1 MSEARYKYKRIFRIV
16 CVMLA
21 AAMLLCGCR
30 DRNGDGD
37 DDPSDDPSTQ
47 YDLMAD
53 ISPKPIPEKKADEA
67 FEEAYLA
74 FSSGVF
80 STVCKNNSGN
90 TAVSPAALMQ
100 VLLIAAN
107 GSNGKTQNEI
117 LSAIAPLTSV
127 RDLSSY
133 SATFTTK
140 LERDTKTRVTA
151 STWINGADNV
161 FRANNSFLQI
171 NSDYF
176 LSDVYLV
183 DIPQETSETH
193 VSRWLSEKIG
203 VSGFDGLAFLDSKS
217 SVALVGGFSGE
228 YSFASGFGGSERAE
242 FDGENGTVET
252 EFVSTTAT
260 SRIAIGYAVGFSI
273 KLANGYTFAALLP
286 QSGLTCDKIA
296 AELTPKRIR
305 ECYLSAQTSLE
316 FNVVMPEFSCSASPE
331 LSTELGALGIKAL
344 FDAENAD
351 ISGFGTSKNKLSI
364 SSVYSPV
371 SVSFNANGVSFS
383 ATAPEAPETTVDRNE
398 LATAEMRFDRPFVYI
413 LYDAD
418 GYPLVMGKV
427 TDVAAI
433 PPASGETE

>member
-1 MSEARYKYKRIFRIV
+1 MSEKRYRYKRIFRILCALLTV
-16 CVMLA
+16 
-21 AAMLLCGCR
+21 AMLLCGCR
-30 DRNGDGD
+30 DRDGDGG

-100 VLLIAAN
+100 SLLIAAN

-133 SATFTTK
+133 SATFTTE
-140 LERDTKTRVTA
+140 LERDPKTRITA
-151 STWINGADNV
+151 STWINGVGNV
-161 FRANNSFLQI
+161 FRANKSFLQI

-183 DIPQETSETH
+183 EVPTETPETH
-193 VSRWLSEKIG
+193 VSKWLLEKIG
-203 VSGFDGLAFLDSKS
+203 VSGFDGIAFLDSKS
-217 SVALVGGFSGE
+217 SVGFVGGFSGE
-228 YSFASGFGGSERAE
+228 YSFASGFGGSERGE
-242 FDGENGTVET
+242 FKGQNGTVET

-260 SRIAIGYAVGFSI
+260 SHIKIGYAVGFSI
-273 KLANGYTFAALLP
+273 RLANGYTFAALLP

-305 ECYLSAQTSLE
+305 ECYLSAELSSI
-316 FNVVMPEFSCSASPE
+316 NVTMPVFSCSTAPE
-331 LSTELGALGIKAL
+331 LSAELGALGIKTL
-344 FDAENAD
+344 FDTENAD
-351 ISGFGTSKNKLSI
+351 ISGFGTSKNKLSV
-364 SSVYSPV
+364 SSVYSPI
-371 SVSFNANGVSFS
+371 SISFNANGISFS
-383 ATAPEAPETTVDRNE
+383 ANEPEAPETSVDKSE
-398 LATAEMRFDRPFVYI
+398 LNAGNLEFNRPFVYI
-413 LYDAD
+413 LYDTD
-418 GYPLVMGKV
+418 GYPLVMGKI

>member
-1 MSEARYKYKRIFRIV
+1 MVILETKYRYRRALRV
-16 CVMLA
+16 LCALLTV
-21 AAMLLCGCR
+21 AMLLCGCR
-30 DRNGDGD
+30 NKDGD

-53 ISPKPIPEKKADEA
+53 ISPRPIPEKPTDEA
-67 FEEAYLA
+67 FENAYLS
-74 FSSGVF
+74 FSSAVF
-80 STVCKNNSGN
+80 NTVCKNNAGN
-90 TAVSPAALMQ
+90 TAVSPVALMQ
-100 VLLIAAN
+100 ALLIAAN
-107 GSNGKTQNEI
+107 GSNGKTQSEI
-117 LSAIAPLTSV
+117 LSAIAPLTSI
-127 RDLSSY
+127 RDLSAY
-133 SATFTTK
+133 SATFTTEI
-140 LERDTKTRVTA
+140 ERDPKTRITA
-151 STWINGADNV
+151 STWINGAGNV

-183 DIPQETSETH
+183 DVTDEAPETNVSE
-193 VSRWLSEKIG
+193 WLSEKTG
-203 VSGFDGLAFLDSKS
+203 VSGFDGLAFLNGSS
-217 SVALVGGFSGE
+217 SVGIVGGFSGE
-228 YSFASGFGGSERAE
+228 YSFANGFGGSERGN
-242 FDGENGTVET
+242 FNGNNGSVET

-305 ECYLSAQTSLE
+305 ECYLSAETSLQ
-316 FNVVMPEFSCSASPE
+316 FNVVMPEFSCSVAPE
-331 LSTELGALGIKAL
+331 LSAELGALGIKTL

-351 ISGFGTSKNKLSI
+351 ISGFGTSKNNLSV

-371 SVSFNANGVSFS
+371 SISFNANGISFS
-383 ATAPEAPETTVDRNE
+383 KNAPGAPETSVDRNE

-418 GYPLVMGKV
+418 GYPLVMGKI
-427 TDVAAI
+427 TDVTAI
-433 PPASGETE
+433 PPASSETE

>member
-1 MSEARYKYKRIFRIV
+1 MSETRYRYKRIFRIL
-16 CVMLA
+16 CVLLA
-21 AAMLLCGCR
+21 TAMLLCGCR
-30 DRNGDGD
+30 NRNGDGD

-53 ISPKPIPEKKADEA
+53 VSPKPIPEKKADEA

-74 FSSGVF
+74 FCSGLF

-90 TAVSPAALMQ
+90 TAVSPVALMQ
-100 VLLIAAN
+100 TLLIAAN

-133 SATFTTK
+133 SATFTTE
-140 LERDTKTRVTA
+140 LERDPKTRVTA
-151 STWINGADNV
+151 STWINGAGNV
-161 FRANNSFLQI
+161 FRANKSFLQI
-171 NSDYF
+171 NADYF

-183 DIPQETSETH
+183 DVQTETPETH

-203 VSGFDGLAFLDSKS
+203 VLGFDGLAFLDSKS
-217 SVALVGGFSGE
+217 SVGLVGGFSGE
-228 YSFASGFGGSERAE
+228 YSFASGFGGSERGI
-242 FDGENGTVET
+242 FKGENGTVET

-260 SRIAIGYAVGFSI
+260 SRINIGYAVGFSI
-273 KLANGYTFAALLP
+273 RLANGYTFAALLP

-296 AELTPKRIR
+296 AELTPERIR
-305 ECYLSAQTSLE
+305 KAYFSAELSSI
-316 FNVVMPEFSCSASPE
+316 NVTMPVFSCSTAPE
-331 LSTELGALGIKAL
+331 LSAELGALGIKTL
-344 FDAENAD
+344 FDTENAD
-351 ISGFGTSKNKLSI
+351 ISGFGTSKNKLSV

-371 SVSFNANGVSFS
+371 SISFNANGISFS
-383 ATAPEAPETTVDRNE
+383 ANEPEAPETSVDRNE
-398 LATAEMRFDRPFVYI
+398 LVTAEMRFDRPFVYI

-418 GYPLVMGKV
+418 GYPLVMGKI
-427 TDVAAI
+427 TDVSAI